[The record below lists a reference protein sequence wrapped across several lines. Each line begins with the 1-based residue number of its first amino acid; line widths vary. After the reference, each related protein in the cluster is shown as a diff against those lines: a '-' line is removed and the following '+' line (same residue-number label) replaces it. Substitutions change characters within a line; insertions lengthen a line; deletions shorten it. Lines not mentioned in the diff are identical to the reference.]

1 MNPQHDQRL
10 TKKVALVLGGNGD
23 IGGAIA
29 KGLCAAG
36 ARVIATGRNQS
47 RIKKINAE
55 LQRIGNDW
63 DSVIPVDI
71 TSRVQ
76 IKKITAAIKKK
87 YHALDILVCA
97 SGAYL
102 NKPAEKVTD
111 SEWRHIMHTNLDGTF
126 MASQIVGREMLQ
138 AGKGSIITIGS
149 LGSFVALSNT
159 VAYSVSK
166 AGIVALTRSLACEWA
181 QRGVRVNAIIP
192 GVFPTRLNEKA
203 LAMPGRV
210 ENILKGIPARKLGS
224 LDQLV
229 GAAVYLASDESQY
242 VTGTSL
248 SVDGGFLAFSG
259 Y

>member
-1 MNPQHDQRL
+1 MASQSTQRL
-10 TKKVALVLGGNGD
+10 GGKIALVLGGNGD

-29 KGLCAAG
+29 KGLCEAG
-36 ARVIATGRNQS
+36 ARVVATGRNKA
-47 RIKKINAE
+47 RIKKINTE
-55 LQRIGNDW
+55 LKKLGNDW

-71 TSRVQ
+71 TSRIQ

-87 YHALDILVCA
+87 YHAIDILVCA

-102 NKPAEKVTD
+102 NKSAEKVTD
-111 SEWRHIMHTNLDGTF
+111 REWQHIMRTNLDGTF
-126 MASQIVGREMLQ
+126 MAAQVVGREMLA
-138 AGKGSIITIGS
+138 AGSGSIITIGS

-166 AGIVALTRSLACEWA
+166 AGVVALTRSLACEWA
-181 QRGVRVNAIIP
+181 ERGVRVNAIIP

-210 ENILKGIPARKLGS
+210 ENILKGIPSRKLGS
-224 LDQLV
+224 LDQLI
-229 GAAVYLASDESQY
+229 GAAVYLASNESHY